1 MVNLYSSKI
10 SIFAIINNGLMTTIH
25 LSSTAFKINTISI
38 EFPVSIATLK
48 NCLSEDFRTFKGK
61 DNTLYTWDNSGIIA
75 YGNEDFIESL
85 TLELEPDGYDFS
97 PKNKFSGTFYFN
109 DEEIINYYKTH
120 KAEHIALFEGDDCGA
135 LVLNNMSAWFD
146 MDEDTVNAIEIS
158 TYESYDRS
166 AGIPEDKYTIKPI
179 DEEQITFVDFGFKL
193 SIIEELMYSKGVLKP
208 QFDIY
213 EFSKWYKGRNINI
226 DEEGYEPIAEIVQYF
241 KDLPIPKRLATE
253 ITEIYQDGGN
263 DIYMNLSPFS
273 GGGEDDWDIE
283 CADDAKQFP
292 NLKKATLCYAKDH
305 VYDEFTK
312 MGIDAESL

>member
-1 MVNLYSSKI
+1 
-10 SIFAIINNGLMTTIH
+10 
-25 LSSTAFKINTISI
+25 
-38 EFPVSIATLK
+38 
-48 NCLSEDFRTFKGK
+48 
-61 DNTLYTWDNSGIIA
+61 
-75 YGNEDFIESL
+75 
-85 TLELEPDGYDFS
+85 
-97 PKNKFSGTFYFN
+97 
-109 DEEIINYYKTH
+109 
-120 KAEHIALFEGDDCGA
+120 
-135 LVLNNMSAWFD
+135 MSAWFD

-213 EFSKWYKGRNINI
+213 EFSKWYKGRNIDI